1 MIRSRALI
9 IKIRFSLEEHYRV
22 PRKLDH
28 AMQHRELNT
37 FESIWSGN
45 MVGDQRPEQP
55 APLWNLLK
63 SGREQVLV
71 VREPFG
77 DRARTALLVTV
88 AVLASFGL
96 GWTGGLNWPQ
106 FASAF
111 DLVAVA
117 QNETP
122 SPRISEARSSGK
134 IEGTRKT
141 ASASDSPAIVG
152 SIPKPSAL
160 LAGGAR
166 PSASLASQ
174 ANAGPSA
181 AAIAM
186 RQPVVAPPE
195 TKPATIPGWTV
206 VDVRDGTAVLEGPDG
221 IRMAARGDTIP
232 GLGRVESIVRWG
244 NRWVIA
250 TAGGLIAT
258 Q

>member
-1 MIRSRALI
+1 
-9 IKIRFSLEEHYRV
+9 
-22 PRKLDH
+22 
-28 AMQHRELNT
+28 
-37 FESIWSGN
+37 
-45 MVGDQRPEQP
+45 
-55 APLWNLLK
+55 
-63 SGREQVLV
+63 V
-71 VREPFG
+71 V
-77 DRARTALLVTV
+77 
-88 AVLASFGL
+88 ASFGL
-96 GWTGGLNWPQ
+96 GWAAGLNWPQ
-106 FASAF
+106 FASELG
-111 DLVAVA
+111 LVEVA
-117 QNETP
+117 QQEAP
-122 SPRISEARSSGK
+122 SPRISEARSSGR
-134 IEGTRKT
+134 IEGARKT

-160 LAGGAR
+160 LPGGAR

>member
-1 MIRSRALI
+1 
-9 IKIRFSLEEHYRV
+9 
-22 PRKLDH
+22 
-28 AMQHRELNT
+28 MQDREPST
-37 FESIWSGN
+37 FEIWSGN
-45 MVGDQRPEQP
+45 VLDGRRPEQP
-55 APLWNLLK
+55 ASRWNFLK
-63 SGREQVLV
+63 SDRDDVLV

-77 DRARTALLVTV
+77 DRARAAVLVTV
-88 AVLASFGL
+88 ALVASFGL
-96 GWTGGLNWPQ
+96 GWAGGLNWPE
-106 FASAF
+106 FASELG
-111 DLVAVA
+111 LVELA
-117 QNETP
+117 QKETP
-122 SPRISEARSSGK
+122 APRISEARSSGR
-134 IEGTRKT
+134 IEGARKT
-141 ASASDSPAIVG
+141 ASASDSPVIVG

-160 LAGGAR
+160 LQGGAR
-166 PSASLASQ
+166 PSAGPASQ

-186 RQPVVAPPE
+186 RQPLVATPE

-250 TAGGLIAT
+250 TASGLIAT

>member
-1 MIRSRALI
+1 
-9 IKIRFSLEEHYRV
+9 
-22 PRKLDH
+22 
-28 AMQHRELNT
+28 MQDREPST
-37 FESIWSGN
+37 FEIWSEN
-45 MVGDQRPEQP
+45 AVGGQRPDPP
-55 APLWNLLK
+55 ARLWNFLK
-63 SGREQVLV
+63 SDREEVLV

-88 AVLASFGL
+88 ALLASFGL
-96 GWTGGLNWPQ
+96 GCAGGLNWPQ
-106 FASAF
+106 FASELG
-111 DLVAVA
+111 LVELA
-117 QNETP
+117 QKETP
-122 SPRISEARSSGK
+122 SPRISEARSSGR

-141 ASASDSPAIVG
+141 ASTSDSPAIVG

-160 LAGGAR
+160 LPAGAR
-166 PSASLASQ
+166 LSASPASQ
-174 ANAGPSA
+174 ANPGPSA

-186 RQPVVAPPE
+186 RQPLVAAPD

-221 IRMAARGDTIP
+221 IRMAARGDSVP

-250 TAGGLIAT
+250 TASGLIAT

>member
-1 MIRSRALI
+1 
-9 IKIRFSLEEHYRV
+9 
-22 PRKLDH
+22 
-28 AMQHRELNT
+28 MQDREPST
-37 FESIWSGN
+37 SESIWSGN
-45 MVGDQRPEQP
+45 VVAGQWREQR
-55 APLWNLLK
+55 ASLWNFLK
-63 SGREQVLV
+63 SDRDDVLV

-77 DRARTALLVTV
+77 DRARA
-88 AVLASFGL
+88 AVLVAAALVASFGL
-96 GWTGGLNWPQ
+96 GWAGGLNWPG
-106 FASAF
+106 FASELG
-111 DLVAVA
+111 LVAVA

-122 SPRISEARSSGK
+122 APRISEARSSSK
-134 IEGTRKT
+134 IEGARKT

-160 LAGGAR
+160 LPGSAR
-166 PSASLASQ
+166 PS
-174 ANAGPSA
+174 AGPSA

-186 RQPVVAPPE
+186 RQPLVAAPE
-195 TKPATIPGWTV
+195 TRPATIPGWTV